1 MTTLFLRASL
11 SLVFL
16 LASCTT
22 TTTKV
27 AQAVN
32 EAQAAANVAT
42 TAAIVAQ
49 SAASA
54 PRAPGALPSPL
65 PLFATVLQGTQR
77 SIGLFTVYQRDERF
91 WLELGPDDFGKPFF
105 LSPKMA
111 SGIGE
116 GGLFGGRMLA
126 PRLVEFRRVHNLVQL
141 VARNTNFVAPPGT
154 PEARAVAAAYA
165 PSLLGSTPVASQP
178 HPNRHSVLVDAG
190 ALFINDMGGVAQALA
205 QTYRQN
211 YGIDMRNSAILK
223 VRGTPDMLVLEV
235 MNHYATAGITLPA
248 PGSSLPGTPNNLV
261 DPRSMFIQIN
271 YSLAR
276 LPVQAMAPRLADPR
290 IGHFVEAVDNFGD
303 DLAPTARQRFI
314 ARWRLEKLDP
324 LADLSEPVHP
334 ITYWIDRS
342 VPLKYREAIRAG
354 ILAWNPAFE
363 RIGFK
368 DAIRVQQQA
377 DDADFDTLDFGRASV
392 RWSTNNSTGFA
403 AIGPRHVDPRSGEI
417 LDADIRIESQSVRAT
432 RASATRRLSLPMAE
446 IPSHNAL
453 ESGQDCDIG
462 AEAGEQ
468 LAYALDLLAAQ
479 GDIAPDSPE
488 AEQFVRDY
496 ITSLTVHEVG
506 HTLGLRHNFRA
517 SRLFTQVQLA
527 NPAFTRAQGLSG
539 SVMDYLPVNL
549 PFPQPLPGQP
559 RPVAFQTT
567 LGPYDYWAI
576 DYAYRPLAPA
586 VEAAT
591 LAQIAGRSAEPALA
605 YGTDEDFYLGAD
617 PETLQ
622 RDLGDDPVA
631 FARQRFA
638 IAHSV
643 FQRLETLQPPP
654 DQDWSSVRRLLRE
667 SLNDTG
673 TATGILLRQ
682 LGGVRMLRDFA
693 NTGRDPAQPTPAADQ
708 RAALD
713 LLLHEVLAA
722 RSFAISPTLQRHL
735 VPDYLARADNPTSA
749 GDLPLAREVFGL
761 RLLVLNSLMGDA
773 LAGRLLDN
781 DSRLAPG
788 EDALRLPELVRR
800 VEAEVWTDLAAPG
813 TATPTPTAEQRE
825 LQHAYTERLAA
836 LVLRPAGATRA
847 DARSMVRGQATA
859 LLARIT
865 SALHRRGNSPE
876 TRQHL
881 VDNALTLRNAL
892 AAKLV
897 RAG

>member
-1 MTTLFLRASL
+1 MTTLLLRISL
-11 SLVFL
+11 PLAFL

-54 PRAPGALPSPL
+54 PRAASAPPSPL

-77 SIGLFTVYQRDERF
+77 SIGLFPVYQRDERF

-111 SGIGE
+111 NGIGE
-116 GGLFGGRMLA
+116 GGLFGGRMLS
-126 PRLVEFRRVHNLVQL
+126 PRLVEFRHVHNLVQL
-141 VARNTNFVAPPGT
+141 VARNTDFVAPPGT

-178 HPNRHSVLVDAG
+178 HPNRQSVLVDAG

-211 YGIDMRNSAILK
+211 YGVDMRNSAILK
-223 VRGTPDMLVLEV
+223 VRGTPDLLVLEV
-235 MNHYATAGITLPA
+235 MNHYATASIALPA
-248 PGSSLPGTPNNLV
+248 SGSSLPGTPQNLV
-261 DPRSMFIQIN
+261 DPRSMFIQLH

-276 LPVQAMAPRLADPR
+276 LPAQEMAPRLADPR

-314 ARWRLEKLDP
+314 ARWRLEKQDP
-324 LADLSEPVHP
+324 LAELSEPVQP

-392 RWSTNNSTGFA
+392 RWSTNNRTGFA

-417 LDADIRIESQSVRAT
+417 LDADIRIESQSVRTT
-432 RASATRRLSLPMAE
+432 RASAVRRLESTVSETAE
-446 IPSHNAL
+446 S
-453 ESGQDCDIG
+453 SQDCDIG
-462 AEAGEQ
+462 AEAGAQ
-468 LAYALDLLAAQ
+468 LAYALDLLATQ

-517 SRLFTQVQLA
+517 SRLFTQAQLA
-527 NPAFTRAQGLSG
+527 DPAFTRAQGLGG

-549 PFPQPLPGQP
+549 GLPGQP
-559 RPVAFQTT
+559 RPMAFQTT

-576 DYAYRPLAPA
+576 DYAYRPIAPA

-591 LAQIAGRSAEPALA
+591 LAQIAGRNAEPALA
-605 YGTDEDFYLGAD
+605 FGTDEDFYLGAD

-622 RDLGDDPVA
+622 RDLGGDPVA

-643 FQRLETLQPPP
+643 FQQLETQQPPP
-654 DQDWSSVRRLLRE
+654 GQDWSRVRRLLRE
-667 SLNDTG
+667 SLFDAG
-673 TATGILLRQ
+673 SATSILLRQ

-693 NTGRDPAQPTPAADQ
+693 NTGRDPAQATPAADQ

-722 RSFAISPTLQRHL
+722 DRFAVSPQLQRRL
-735 VPDYLARADNPTSA
+735 VPDYLARAEAPASA

-761 RLLVLNSLMGDA
+761 RLQVLNHLMGDA
-773 LAGRLLDN
+773 LAGKLLDN
-781 DSRLAPG
+781 DSRLAPSA
-788 EDALRLPELVRR
+788 DALRLPELVQR
-800 VEAEVWTDLAAPG
+800 VQAEVWADLAAPG
-813 TATPTPTAEQRE
+813 PEQRE
-825 LQHAYTERLAA
+825 LQQAYTERLAA
-836 LVLRPAGATRA
+836 LVLRPTGATRA
-847 DARSMVRGQATA
+847 DARSLVRGQATA

-865 SALHRRGNSPE
+865 TVQQRRGNSPE

-881 VDNALTLRNAL
+881 ADTALTLRNAL

>member
-1 MTTLFLRASL
+1 MTTLLLRISL
-11 SLVFL
+11 PLAFL

-42 TAAIVAQ
+42 TAAIAAQ

-54 PRAPGALPSPL
+54 PRAASAPPSPL

-77 SIGLFTVYQRDERF
+77 SIGLFPVYQRDERF

-111 SGIGE
+111 NGIGE

-141 VARNTNFVAPPGT
+141 VARNTDFVAPPGT

-178 HPNRHSVLVDAG
+178 HPNRQSVLVDAG

-211 YGIDMRNSAILK
+211 YGVDMRNSAILK
-223 VRGTPDMLVLEV
+223 VRGTPDLLVLEV
-235 MNHYATAGITLPA
+235 MNHYATAGIALPA
-248 PGSSLPGTPNNLV
+248 PGSSLPGAPRNLV
-261 DPRSMFIQIN
+261 DPRSMFIQIH

-276 LPVQAMAPRLADPR
+276 LPAQEMAPRLADPR

-314 ARWRLEKLDP
+314 ARWRLEKQDP
-324 LADLSEPVHP
+324 LAELSEPVQP

-368 DAIRVQQQA
+368 DAIRVQQQP
-377 DDADFDTLDFGRASV
+377 DNADFDTLDFGRASV
-392 RWSTNNSTGFA
+392 RWSTNNSTGLA

-432 RASATRRLSLPMAE
+432 RASAVRRLESTAAE
-446 IPSHNAL
+446 AS
-453 ESGQDCDIG
+453 QDCDIG
-462 AEAGEQ
+462 AEAGAQ

-517 SRLFTQVQLA
+517 SRLFTQAQLA
-527 NPAFTRAQGLSG
+527 DPAFTRAQGLGG

-549 PFPQPLPGQP
+549 ALPGQP
-559 RPVAFQTT
+559 RPAAFQTT

-576 DYAYRPLAPA
+576 DYAYRPIPPA

-591 LAQIAGRSAEPALA
+591 LAQIASRSAEPALA
-605 YGTDEDFYLGAD
+605 YGTDDDFYLGAD

-622 RDLGDDPVA
+622 RDLGSDPVA

-643 FQRLETLQPPP
+643 FQRLEAQQPPP
-654 DQDWSSVRRLLRE
+654 DQDWSRVRRLLRE
-667 SLNDTG
+667 SLNDAG
-673 TATGILLRQ
+673 SATGILLRQ

-693 NTGRDPAQPTPAADQ
+693 NTGRDPAQAAPAADQ

-713 LLLHEVLAA
+713 LLLREVLAA
-722 RSFAISPTLQRHL
+722 DRFSISPALQRRL
-735 VPDYLARADNPTSA
+735 VPDYLARAEAPASA

-761 RLLVLNSLMGDA
+761 RLLVLNNLMGDA
-773 LAGRLLDN
+773 LAGKLLDN
-781 DSRLAPG
+781 DSRQAPSA
-788 EDALRLPELVRR
+788 DALRLPELVQR
-800 VEAEVWTDLAAPG
+800 VQAEVWSDLAAPG
-813 TATPTPTAEQRE
+813 PEQRE
-825 LQHAYTERLAA
+825 LQQAYTERLTA
-836 LVLRPAGATRA
+836 LLLRPAGATRA
-847 DARSMVRGQATA
+847 DARSLVRGQATA
-859 LLARIT
+859 LLARI
-865 SALHRRGNSPE
+865 SAAQQRRGNSVE

-881 VDNALTLRNAL
+881 ADTALTLRNAL
-892 AAKLV
+892 SAKLV
-897 RAG
+897 RSSG

>member
-1 MTTLFLRASL
+1 MTTLLLRISL
-11 SLVFL
+11 P
-16 LASCTT
+16 LAFVLAGCTT

-54 PRAPGALPSPL
+54 PRAPGAPPSPL

-77 SIGLFTVYQRDERF
+77 SIGLFPVYQRDERF

-111 SGIGE
+111 NGIGE
-116 GGLFGGRMLA
+116 GGLFGGRMLS

-141 VARNTNFVAPPGT
+141 VARNTDFVAPPGT

-178 HPNRHSVLVDAG
+178 HPNRQSVLVDAG

-205 QTYRQN
+205 HTYRQN
-211 YGIDMRNSAILK
+211 YGVDMRNSAILK
-223 VRGTPDMLVLEV
+223 VRGTPDLLVLEV
-235 MNHYATAGITLPA
+235 MNHYATAGIALPA
-248 PGSSLPGTPNNLV
+248 PGSSLPGTPQNLV
-261 DPRSMFIQIN
+261 DPRSMFIQIH

-276 LPVQAMAPRLADPR
+276 LPAQTMAPRLADPR
-290 IGHFVEAVDNFGD
+290 IGHFVEAADNFGD

-314 ARWRLEKLDP
+314 ARWRLEKQDP
-324 LADLSEPVHP
+324 LAELSEPVKP

-392 RWSTNNSTGFA
+392 RWSTNNRTGFA

-432 RASATRRLSLPMAE
+432 RATAVRRLESTAAE
-446 IPSHNAL
+446 AH
-453 ESGQDCDIG
+453 GDCDIG
-462 AEAGEQ
+462 AEAGAQ

-479 GDIAPDSPE
+479 GDLVPDSPE

-517 SRLFTQVQLA
+517 SRLFTQAQLA
-527 NPAFTRAQGLSG
+527 DPAFTRAQGLGG
-539 SVMDYLPVNL
+539 SVMDYMPVNL
-549 PFPQPLPGQP
+549 GLPGQP
-559 RPVAFQTT
+559 RPAAFQTT

-576 DYAYRPLAPA
+576 DYAYRPIAPA

-591 LAQIAGRSAEPALA
+591 LAQIASRSAEPALA

-622 RDLGDDPVA
+622 RDLGGDPVA

-643 FQRLETLQPPP
+643 FQRLETQQPPP
-654 DQDWSSVRRLLRE
+654 DQDWSRVRRLLRE
-667 SLNDTG
+667 SLNDAG
-673 TATGILLRQ
+673 SAIGILLRQ

-693 NTGRDPAQPTPAADQ
+693 NTGRDPAQATPAADQ

-713 LLLHEVLAA
+713 LLLREVLAA
-722 RSFAISPTLQRHL
+722 DRFSISPALQRRL
-735 VPDYLARADNPTSA
+735 VPDYLARAEAPASA

-773 LAGRLLDN
+773 LAGKLLDN
-781 DSRLAPG
+781 DSRQAPG
-788 EDALRLPELVRR
+788 TDALRLPELVQR
-800 VEAEVWTDLAAPG
+800 VQAEVWADLSAPTIAPG
-813 TATPTPTAEQRE
+813 PEQRE

-836 LVLRPAGATRA
+836 LVLRPAGASRA
-847 DARSMVRGQATA
+847 DARSLVRGQATA
-859 LLARIT
+859 LLARI
-865 SALHRRGNSPE
+865 SAAQQRRGHSPQ

-881 VDNALTLRNAL
+881 ADTALTLRNAL
-892 AAKLV
+892 SAKLV

>member
-1 MTTLFLRASL
+1 MTTRLLRATL
-11 SLVFL
+11 PLAFL
-16 LASCTT
+16 LASCATPT
-22 TTTKV
+22 AKINLEV
-27 AQAVN
+27 AAAAAQT
-32 EAQAAANVAT
+32 AQAAASVAT
-42 TAAIVAQ
+42 TAAVAAQ

-54 PRAPGALPSPL
+54 PRAPGAPPSPL
-65 PLFATVLQGTQR
+65 PAFAAVLQGALRTT
-77 SIGLFTVYQRDERF
+77 GLFTVYQRDERF

-116 GGLFGGRMLA
+116 GGLYGGRMLA
-126 PRLVEFRRVHNLVQL
+126 PRLVEFRRLHNLVQL
-141 VARNTNFVAPPGT
+141 VARNTDFIAPPGT

-178 HPNRHSVLVDAG
+178 HPDRKTVLVDAG

-211 YGIDMRNSAILK
+211 YGVDMRNSAILK
-223 VRGTPDMLVLEV
+223 VRGQTDLLVLEV
-235 MNHYATAGITLPA
+235 MNHYATASITPPA
-248 PGSSLPGTPNNLV
+248 PGTTLPGTPNNLV

-276 LPVQAMAPRLADPR
+276 LPAQTMAPRLADPR

-303 DLAPTARQRFI
+303 DLAPTARLRFI
-314 ARWRLEKLDP
+314 ARWRLDKLDP

-342 VPLKYREAIRAG
+342 VPLKYRDAIRAG

-368 DAIRVQQQA
+368 DAIRVQQQP

-392 RWSTNNSTGFA
+392 RWSTNNSTGLA

-417 LDADIRIESQSVRAT
+417 LDADIRIDSQSVRAT
-432 RASATRRLSLPMAE
+432 RASAVRRLVSTASE
-446 IPSHNAL
+446 AS
-453 ESGQDCDIG
+453 QDCDIG

-468 LAYALDLLAAQ
+468 LAYALDLLASQ

-517 SRLFTQVQLA
+517 SRLFTQAQLA
-527 NPAFTRAQGLSG
+527 DPAFTRAQGLGG

-549 PFPQPLPGQP
+549 GLPGQP
-559 RPVAFQTT
+559 RPEAFQTT

-576 DYAYRPLAPA
+576 DYAYRPIAPA

-591 LAQIAGRSAEPALA
+591 LAQIASRSGEPALA
-605 YGTDEDFYLGAD
+605 YGTDEDFALGAD

-622 RDLGDDPVA
+622 RDLGDNPVA
-631 FARQRFA
+631 YARQRFA

-643 FQRLETLQPPP
+643 FKRLETLQPRP

-708 RAALD
+708 RAALT

-722 RSFAISPTLQRHL
+722 NSFAVSPALQRHL
-735 VPDYLARADNPTSA
+735 VPDYLARAENPASA

-773 LAGRLLDN
+773 LAGKLLDN
-781 DSRLAPG
+781 DSRLAPFA
-788 EDALRLPELVRR
+788 DALRLPELVRR
-800 VEAEVWTDLAAPG
+800 VEAEVWTDFTAPS
-813 TATPTPTAEQRE
+813 PEQRE
-825 LQHAYTERLAA
+825 LQYAYTQRLAA

-865 SALHRRGNSPE
+865 SALQRRSNSPE

-881 VDNALTLRNAL
+881 ADNALTLRNAL
-892 AAKLV
+892 SAKLV

>member
-1 MTTLFLRASL
+1 MTPFLRATL
-11 SLVFL
+11 PWAFL
-16 LASCTT
+16 LASCSTT
-22 TTTKV
+22 STKV
-27 AQAVN
+27 TQAVN

-54 PRAPGALPSPL
+54 PRAPGAPPSLL

-77 SIGLFTVYQRDERF
+77 SIGLFPVYQRDERF

-111 SGIGE
+111 NGIGE

-126 PRLVEFRRVHNLVQL
+126 PRMVEFRRIHNLVQL
-141 VARNTNFVAPPGT
+141 VARNTDFVAPPGT

-178 HPNRHSVLVDAG
+178 HPNRQSVLVDAG
-190 ALFINDMGGVAQALA
+190 ALFINDMGGVAQTLA
-205 QTYRQN
+205 HTYRQN
-211 YGIDMRNSAILK
+211 YSVDPRNSAILK
-223 VRGTPDMLVLEV
+223 VRGTPELLVLEV
-235 MNHYATAGITLPA
+235 QNHYATAGIALPA
-248 PGSSLPGTPNNLV
+248 PGTNLPGTPNNLV

-276 LPVQAMAPRLADPR
+276 LPAQTMAPRLADPR

-303 DLAPTARQRFI
+303 DLAPSARQRFI
-314 ARWRLEKLDP
+314 ARWRLEKQDP
-324 LADLSEPVHP
+324 QADVSEPVKP

-368 DAIRVQQQA
+368 DAIQVQQQP

-403 AIGPRHVDPRSGEI
+403 AIGPRHVDPRTGEI

-432 RASATRRLSLPMAE
+432 RASATRRLGQSMAE
-446 IPSHNAL
+446 ATAHTPPDA
-453 ESGQDCDIG
+453 GQDCDIG

-468 LAYALDLLAAQ
+468 LAYALDLLASQ
-479 GDIAPDSPE
+479 GDMAPDSPE

-517 SRLFTQVQLA
+517 SRIFTQAQLA
-527 NPAFTRAQGLSG
+527 NPAFTRTQGLGG

-549 PFPQPLPGQP
+549 GLPGQP
-559 RPVAFQTT
+559 RPAAFQTT

-576 DYAYRPLAPA
+576 DYAYRPIDPA
-586 VEAAT
+586 LEAAT
-591 LAQIAGRSAEPALA
+591 LAQIANRSAEPALA
-605 YGTDEDFYLGAD
+605 FGADEDFYLGAD

-622 RDLGDDPVA
+622 RDLGDNPVA
-631 FARQRFA
+631 YAQQRFTL
-638 IAHSV
+638 AHGV

-654 DQDWSSVRRLLRE
+654 NQDWSSVRRLLRE
-667 SLNDTG
+667 SLNDTSS
-673 TATGILLRQ
+673 ATGILLRQ

-693 NTGRDPAQPTPAADQ
+693 NTGRDPAQPAPAAEQ

-713 LLLHEVLAA
+713 LLLREVLAA
-722 RSFAISPTLQRHL
+722 NSFAVSPALQRHL
-735 VPDYLARADNPTSA
+735 VPDYLARAEAPASA

-761 RLLVLNSLMGDA
+761 RLMVLNSLMGDA

-781 DSRLAPG
+781 DSRQAPSA
-788 EDALRLPELVRR
+788 DALRLPELVRR
-800 VEAEVWTDLAAPG
+800 VEAEVWTDTAAPS
-813 TATPTPTAEQRE
+813 PEQRE

-847 DARSMVRGQATA
+847 DARSLVRGQATA
-859 LLARIT
+859 LLARINN
-865 SALHRRGNSPE
+865 AQQRHGNSPE

-881 VDNALTLRNAL
+881 ADNALTLRNAL
-892 AAKLV
+892 SAKLV
-897 RAG
+897 RSST

>member
-1 MTTLFLRASL
+1 MTTLLLRTTLPLA
-11 SLVFL
+11 FL
-16 LASCTT
+16 LASCATPT
-22 TTTKV
+22 AKINLEIAAAA
-27 AQAVN
+27 AQT
-32 EAQAAANVAT
+32 AQAAASVAT
-42 TAAIVAQ
+42 TAAVAAQ

-54 PRAPGALPSPL
+54 PRAPGAPPSPL
-65 PLFATVLQGTQR
+65 PAFAAVLQGALR
-77 SIGLFTVYQRDERF
+77 STGLFTVYQRDERF

-116 GGLFGGRMLA
+116 GGLYGGRMLA
-126 PRLVEFRRVHNLVQL
+126 PRLVEFRRIHNLVQL
-141 VARNTNFVAPPGT
+141 VARNTGFIAPPGT

-178 HPNRHSVLVDAG
+178 HPDRKTVLVDAG
-190 ALFINDMGGVAQALA
+190 ALFINDMTGVAQALA

-211 YGIDMRNSAILK
+211 YGVDMRNSAILK
-223 VRGTPDMLVLEV
+223 VRGHNDLLVLEV
-235 MNHYATAGITLPA
+235 MNHYTTASIALPA
-248 PGSSLPGTPNNLV
+248 PGTTLPGTPNNLV
-261 DPRSMFIQIN
+261 DPRSMFIQIH

-276 LPVQAMAPRLADPR
+276 LPAKEMAPRLADPR
-290 IGHFVEAVDNFGD
+290 IGHFVQAVDNFGD

-314 ARWRLEKLDP
+314 TRWRLDKRDP
-324 LADLSEPVHP
+324 LADLSEPVQP

-363 RIGFK
+363 RVGFK
-368 DAIRVQQQA
+368 DAIRVQQQP

-432 RASATRRLSLPMAE
+432 RASAVRRLEPTASEA
-446 IPSHNAL
+446 A
-453 ESGQDCDIG
+453 QDCDIG
-462 AEAGEQ
+462 AEAGAQ

-496 ITSLTVHEVG
+496 ITSLAVHEVG

-517 SRLFTQVQLA
+517 SRLFTQAQLA
-527 NPAFTRAQGLSG
+527 NPAFTRTQGLGG

-549 PFPQPLPGQP
+549 GLPGQP

-591 LAQIAGRSAEPALA
+591 LAQIASRSAEPALA
-605 YGTDEDFYLGAD
+605 FGTDEDFALGAD

-622 RDLGDDPVA
+622 RDLGNNPVA
-631 FARQRFA
+631 YARQRFA

-643 FQRLETLQPPP
+643 FQRLATLQPPP

-673 TATGILLRQ
+673 SATGILLRQ

-693 NTGRDPAQPTPAADQ
+693 NTGRDPAQPTPATDQ

-713 LLLHEVLAA
+713 LLLREVLAA
-722 RSFAISPTLQRHL
+722 NSFAVSPALQRHL
-735 VPDYLARADNPTSA
+735 VPDYLARSENPASA

-773 LAGRLLDN
+773 LAGKLLDN
-781 DSRLAPG
+781 DSRLPPFA
-788 EDALRLPELVRR
+788 DALRLPELLRR
-800 VEAEVWTDLAAPG
+800 VEAAVWTDFTAPN
-813 TATPTPTAEQRE
+813 AEQRE
-825 LQHAYTERLAA
+825 LQHAYTQRLAA
-836 LVLRPAGATRA
+836 LVLRPAGTTRA
-847 DARSMVRGQATA
+847 DARSMVRGQATD
-859 LLARIT
+859 LLVRIT
-865 SALHRRGNSPE
+865 AALQRRGNSPE

-881 VDNALTLRNAL
+881 VDNALTLRTAL
-892 AAKLV
+892 SAKLV
-897 RAG
+897 RTG

>member
-1 MTTLFLRASL
+1 MTTLLLRISL
-11 SLVFL
+11 PLVFL
-16 LASCTT
+16 LASCT

-54 PRAPGALPSPL
+54 PRAPGAPPSPL

-77 SIGLFTVYQRDERF
+77 SIGLFPVYQRDERF

-141 VARNTNFVAPPGT
+141 VARNTDFVAPPGT

-178 HPNRHSVLVDAG
+178 HPNRQSVLVDAG

-211 YGIDMRNSAILK
+211 YGVDMRNSAILK
-223 VRGTPDMLVLEV
+223 VRGTPDLLVLEV
-235 MNHYATAGITLPA
+235 MNHYATASIALPM
-248 PGSSLPGTPNNLV
+248 PGMSMPGTPNNLV

-276 LPVQAMAPRLADPR
+276 LPAQTMAPRLADPR

-314 ARWRLEKLDP
+314 ARWRLDKQDP
-324 LADLSEPVHP
+324 LADLAEPVKP

-368 DAIRVQQQA
+368 DAIRVQQQP

-432 RASATRRLSLPMAE
+432 RASATRRLGLPVAE
-446 IPSHNAL
+446 TTAHAL
-453 ESGQDCDIG
+453 PESGQDCDIG

-468 LAYALDLLAAQ
+468 LAYALDLLASQ

-496 ITSLTVHEVG
+496 ITSLTIHEVG

-527 NPAFTRAQGLSG
+527 NPAFTRAQGLGG

-549 PFPQPLPGQP
+549 GLPGQP
-559 RPVAFQTT
+559 RPAAFQTT

-576 DYAYRPLAPA
+576 DYAYRPIPPA

-591 LAQIAGRSAEPALA
+591 LAQIASRSAEPALA
-605 YGTDEDFYLGAD
+605 YGTDEDFSLGAD

-622 RDLGDDPVA
+622 RDLGDNPVA

-643 FQRLETLQPPP
+643 FQRLETLQPRP

-673 TATGILLRQ
+673 SATGILLRQ

-722 RSFAISPTLQRHL
+722 NRFAISPALQRRL
-735 VPDYLARADNPTSA
+735 VPDYLARAEAPASA

-773 LAGRLLDN
+773 LAGKLLDN
-781 DSRLAPG
+781 DSRLAPL

-800 VEAEVWTDLAAPG
+800 VEAEVWTDLNAP
-813 TATPTPTAEQRE
+813 TIAPSAEQRE

-847 DARSMVRGQATA
+847 DARSIVRGQATA

-865 SALHRRGNSPE
+865 SAQQRRGNSAE

-881 VDNALTLRNAL
+881 ADNALTLRNAL
-892 AAKLV
+892 SAKLV
-897 RAG
+897 RAS

>member
-1 MTTLFLRASL
+1 MTTLLLRISL
-11 SLVFL
+11 PLAFL

-27 AQAVN
+27 TQAVN

-54 PRAPGALPSPL
+54 PRAPGAPPSPL

-77 SIGLFTVYQRDERF
+77 SIGLFPVYQRDERF

-111 SGIGE
+111 NGIGE
-116 GGLFGGRMLA
+116 GGLFGGRMLS

-141 VARNTNFVAPPGT
+141 VARNTDFVAPPGT

-178 HPNRHSVLVDAG
+178 HPNRQSVLVDAG

-205 QTYRQN
+205 HTYRQN
-211 YGIDMRNSAILK
+211 YGVDMRNSAILK
-223 VRGTPDMLVLEV
+223 VRGTPDLLVLEV
-235 MNHYATAGITLPA
+235 MNHYATAGIALPA
-248 PGSSLPGTPNNLV
+248 PGSSLPGTPQNLV
-261 DPRSMFIQIN
+261 DPRSMFIQLH

-276 LPVQAMAPRLADPR
+276 LPAKEMAPRLADPR
-290 IGHFVEAVDNFGD
+290 IGHFVEAADNFGD

-314 ARWRLEKLDP
+314 ARWRLEKQDP
-324 LADLSEPVHP
+324 LAELSEPVKP

-392 RWSTNNSTGFA
+392 RWSTNNRTGFA

-432 RASATRRLSLPMAE
+432 RATAVRRLESTAAE
-446 IPSHNAL
+446 AH
-453 ESGQDCDIG
+453 GDCDIG
-462 AEAGEQ
+462 AEAGAQ

-479 GDIAPDSPE
+479 GDLVPDSPE

-517 SRLFTQVQLA
+517 SRLFTQAQLA
-527 NPAFTRAQGLSG
+527 DPAFTRAQGLGG
-539 SVMDYLPVNL
+539 SVMDYMPVNL
-549 PFPQPLPGQP
+549 GLPGQP
-559 RPVAFQTT
+559 RPAAFQTT

-576 DYAYRPLAPA
+576 DYAYRPIAPA

-591 LAQIAGRSAEPALA
+591 LAQIASRSAEPALA

-622 RDLGDDPVA
+622 RDLGGDPVA

-638 IAHSV
+638 IAHNV
-643 FQRLETLQPPP
+643 FQRLETQQPPP
-654 DQDWSSVRRLLRE
+654 DQDWSRVRRLLRE
-667 SLNDTG
+667 SLNDAG
-673 TATGILLRQ
+673 SATGILLRQ

-693 NTGRDPAQPTPAADQ
+693 NTGRDPAQATPAADQ

-713 LLLHEVLAA
+713 LLLREVLAA
-722 RSFAISPTLQRHL
+722 DRFSISPALQRRL
-735 VPDYLARADNPTSA
+735 VPDYLARAEAPASA

-761 RLLVLNSLMGDA
+761 RLLVLNHLMGDA
-773 LAGRLLDN
+773 LAGKLLDN
-781 DSRLAPG
+781 DSRQAPG
-788 EDALRLPELVRR
+788 TDALRLPELVQR
-800 VEAEVWTDLAAPG
+800 VQAEVWADLSAPTTAPG
-813 TATPTPTAEQRE
+813 PEQRE
-825 LQHAYTERLAA
+825 LQQAYTERLAA
-836 LVLRPAGATRA
+836 LVLRPAGASRA
-847 DARSMVRGQATA
+847 DARSLVRGQATA
-859 LLARIT
+859 LLARI
-865 SALHRRGNSPE
+865 SAAQQRRGHSPQ

-881 VDNALTLRNAL
+881 ADTALTLRSAL
-892 AAKLV
+892 SAKLV
-897 RAG
+897 RPSS

>member
-1 MTTLFLRASL
+1 MTTLLLRISL
-11 SLVFL
+11 PLAFL
-16 LASCTT
+16 LAGCTT

-54 PRAPGALPSPL
+54 PRAPGAPPSPL
-65 PLFATVLQGTQR
+65 PLFATVLQGAQR
-77 SIGLFTVYQRDERF
+77 SIGLFPVYQRDERF

-111 SGIGE
+111 NGIGE
-116 GGLFGGRMLA
+116 GGLFGGRMLS

-141 VARNTNFVAPPGT
+141 VARNTDFVAPPGT

-178 HPNRHSVLVDAG
+178 HPNRQSVLVDAG

-205 QTYRQN
+205 HTYRQN
-211 YGIDMRNSAILK
+211 YGVDMRNSAILK
-223 VRGTPDMLVLEV
+223 VRGTPDLLVLEV
-235 MNHYATAGITLPA
+235 MNHYATASIALPA
-248 PGSSLPGTPNNLV
+248 PGSSLPGAPQNLV
-261 DPRSMFIQIN
+261 DPRSMFIQLH

-276 LPVQAMAPRLADPR
+276 LPAQTMAPRLADPR
-290 IGHFVEAVDNFGD
+290 IGHFVEAADQFGD

-314 ARWRLEKLDP
+314 ARWRLEKQDP
-324 LADLSEPVHP
+324 LAELSEPVKP

-392 RWSTNNSTGFA
+392 RWSTNNRTGFA

-432 RASATRRLSLPMAE
+432 RATAVRRLESTAAE
-446 IPSHNAL
+446 AH
-453 ESGQDCDIG
+453 GDCDIG
-462 AEAGEQ
+462 AEAGAQ

-488 AEQFVRDY
+488 AEQFMRDY

-517 SRLFTQVQLA
+517 SRLFTQAQLSD
-527 NPAFTRAQGLSG
+527 PTFTRAQGLGG
-539 SVMDYLPVNL
+539 SVMDYMPVNL
-549 PFPQPLPGQP
+549 GLPGQP
-559 RPVAFQTT
+559 RPAAFQTT

-586 VEAAT
+586 VEATT
-591 LAQIAGRSAEPALA
+591 LAQIASRNAEPALA

-622 RDLGDDPVA
+622 RDLGGDPVA

-638 IAHSV
+638 IARSV
-643 FQRLETLQPPP
+643 FQRLEPQQGAQQPPTN
-654 DQDWSSVRRLLRE
+654 QDWSGVRRLLRE
-667 SLNDTG
+667 SLNDAG
-673 TATGILLRQ
+673 SATGILLRQ

-693 NTGRDPAQPTPAADQ
+693 NTGRDPAQATPAADQ

-713 LLLHEVLAA
+713 LLLREVLAA
-722 RSFAISPTLQRHL
+722 DRFSISPALQRRL
-735 VPDYLARADNPTSA
+735 VPDYLARAEAPASA
-749 GDLPLAREVFGL
+749 GDLPLAREVFSL

-773 LAGRLLDN
+773 LAGKLLDN
-781 DSRLAPG
+781 DSRRVPSA
-788 EDALRLPELVRR
+788 DALRLPELVQR
-800 VEAEVWTDLAAPG
+800 VQAEVWADLAAPG
-813 TATPTPTAEQRE
+813 PEQRE
-825 LQHAYTERLAA
+825 LQHAYAERLAT
-836 LVLRPAGATRA
+836 LVLRPAGASRA
-847 DARSMVRGQATA
+847 DARSLVRGQATA
-859 LLARIT
+859 LLARI
-865 SALHRRGNSPE
+865 SAAQQRRGHSPE

-881 VDNALTLRNAL
+881 ADTALTLRNAL
-892 AAKLV
+892 SAKLV

>member
-1 MTTLFLRASL
+1 MTPLLRAAL
-11 SLVFL
+11 PLVFL

-22 TTTKV
+22 STTTKV

-54 PRAPGALPSPL
+54 PRAPGAPPSPL

-77 SIGLFTVYQRDERF
+77 SIGLFPVYQRDERF
-91 WLELGPDDFGKPFF
+91 WLELAPDDFGKPFF

-116 GGLFGGRMLA
+116 GGLYGGRMLS

-141 VARNTNFVAPPGT
+141 VARNTDFVAPPGT

-178 HPNRHSVLVDAG
+178 HPNRQSVLVDAG

-205 QTYRQN
+205 HTYRQN
-211 YGIDMRNSAILK
+211 YGVDMRNSAILK
-223 VRGTPDMLVLEV
+223 VRGTPDLLVLEV
-235 MNHYATAGITLPA
+235 MNHYATAGIALPA
-248 PGSSLPGTPNNLV
+248 PGTNLPGTPNNLV
-261 DPRSMFIQIN
+261 DPRSMFIQIH

-276 LPVQAMAPRLADPR
+276 LPAQTMAPRRADPR
-290 IGHFVEAVDNFGD
+290 IGHFVEAADHFGD

-314 ARWRLEKLDP
+314 ARWRLEKQDP

-342 VPLKYREAIRAG
+342 VPLKYRDAIRAG

-377 DDADFDTLDFGRASV
+377 DDANFDTLDFGRASV
-392 RWSTNNSTGFA
+392 RWGVSNSPGFA

-417 LDADIRIESQSVRAT
+417 LDADIQIESQSVRAT
-432 RASATRRLSLPMAE
+432 RASAVRRLDPVAAE
-446 IPSHNAL
+446 AS
-453 ESGQDCDIG
+453 QDCDIG
-462 AEAGEQ
+462 AQMGES

-496 ITSLTVHEVG
+496 ITSITVHEVG

-517 SRLFTQVQLA
+517 SRLFTQAQLA
-527 NPAFTRAQGLSG
+527 SPAFTQAQGLSG

-549 PFPQPLPGQP
+549 PLPGQP

-576 DYAYRPLAPA
+576 DYAYRPIAPA

-591 LAQIAGRSAEPALA
+591 LAQIASRSAEPALA
-605 YGTDEDFYLGAD
+605 FGTDEDFYLGAD

-622 RDLGDDPVA
+622 RDLGSQPVV
-631 FARQRFA
+631 FAQQRLA

-643 FQRLETLQPPP
+643 FQQLETLQPPP
-654 DQDWSSVRRLLRE
+654 DQDWSRLRRLLRE
-667 SLNDTG
+667 SLNDVG
-673 TATGILLRQ
+673 TTTGILLRQ

-693 NTGRDPAQPTPAADQ
+693 NTGRDPVQPAPAADQ

-713 LLLHEVLAA
+713 LLLREVLAA
-722 RSFAISPTLQRHL
+722 ERFAISPALQRHL
-735 VPDYLARADNPTSA
+735 VPDYLARTEAPTSA
-749 GDLPLAREVFGL
+749 GDLPLAREMFAL
-761 RLLVLNSLMGDA
+761 RLRVLNQLMGDA

-781 DSRLAPG
+781 DSRLAPAADG
-788 EDALRLPELVRR
+788 LRLPELVRR
-800 VEAEVWTDLAAPG
+800 VEAEVWSNTTAPN
-813 TATPTPTAEQRE
+813 PEQRE

-836 LVLRPAGATRA
+836 LVLRPGGAPRA
-847 DARSMVRGQATA
+847 DAHSLVRGQASA

-865 SALHRRGNSPE
+865 AALPQRGNSPA

-881 VDNALTLRNAL
+881 ADSATTLRNAL

-897 RAG
+897 RGLN

>member
-1 MTTLFLRASL
+1 MTTLLLRISL
-11 SLVFL
+11 PLAFV

-54 PRAPGALPSPL
+54 PRAPGAPPSPL

-77 SIGLFTVYQRDERF
+77 SIGLFPVYQRDERF

-111 SGIGE
+111 NGIGE
-116 GGLFGGRMLA
+116 GGLFGGRMLS

-141 VARNTNFVAPPGT
+141 VARNTDFVAPPGT

-178 HPNRHSVLVDAG
+178 HPNRQSVLVDAG

-205 QTYRQN
+205 HTYRQN
-211 YGIDMRNSAILK
+211 YGVDMRNSAILK
-223 VRGTPDMLVLEV
+223 VRGTPDLLVLEV
-235 MNHYATAGITLPA
+235 MNHYATAGIALPA
-248 PGSSLPGTPNNLV
+248 PGSSLPGAPQNLV
-261 DPRSMFIQIN
+261 DPRSMFIQLH

-276 LPVQAMAPRLADPR
+276 LPAKAMAPRLADPR
-290 IGHFVEAVDNFGD
+290 IGHFVEAADNFGD

-314 ARWRLEKLDP
+314 ARWRLEKQDP
-324 LADLSEPVHP
+324 LAELSEPVKP

-392 RWSTNNSTGFA
+392 RWSTNNRTGFA

-432 RASATRRLSLPMAE
+432 RATAVRRLESTAAE
-446 IPSHNAL
+446 AH
-453 ESGQDCDIG
+453 GDCDIG
-462 AEAGEQ
+462 AEAGAQ

-479 GDIAPDSPE
+479 GDLVPDSPE

-517 SRLFTQVQLA
+517 SRLFTQAQLA
-527 NPAFTRAQGLSG
+527 DPAFTRAQGLGG
-539 SVMDYLPVNL
+539 SVMDYMPVNL
-549 PFPQPLPGQP
+549 GLPGQP
-559 RPVAFQTT
+559 RPAAFQTT

-576 DYAYRPLAPA
+576 DYAYRPIAPA

-591 LAQIAGRSAEPALA
+591 LAQIASRSAEPALA

-622 RDLGDDPVA
+622 RDLGGDPVA

-643 FQRLETLQPPP
+643 FQRLETQQPPP
-654 DQDWSSVRRLLRE
+654 DQDWSRVRRLLRE
-667 SLNDTG
+667 SLNDAG
-673 TATGILLRQ
+673 SAIGILLRQ

-693 NTGRDPAQPTPAADQ
+693 NTGRDPAQATPAADQ

-713 LLLHEVLAA
+713 LLLREVLAA
-722 RSFAISPTLQRHL
+722 DRFSISPALQRRL
-735 VPDYLARADNPTSA
+735 VPDYLARAEAPASA

-761 RLLVLNSLMGDA
+761 RLLVLNSLMGDT
-773 LAGRLLDN
+773 LAGKLLDN
-781 DSRLAPG
+781 DSRQAPDT
-788 EDALRLPELVRR
+788 DALRLPELVQR
-800 VEAEVWTDLAAPG
+800 VQAEVWADLSAPTIAPG
-813 TATPTPTAEQRE
+813 PEQRE

-836 LVLRPAGATRA
+836 LVLRPAGASRA
-847 DARSMVRGQATA
+847 DARSLVRGQATA
-859 LLARIT
+859 LLARIN
-865 SALHRRGNSPE
+865 AAQQRRGHSPE

-881 VDNALTLRNAL
+881 ADTALTLRNAL
-892 AAKLV
+892 SAKLV

>member
-1 MTTLFLRASL
+1 MPLLHRA
-11 SLVFL
+11 LVPLALL
-16 LASCTT
+16 LASCATP
-22 TTTKV
+22 KV
-27 AQAVN
+27 QPAVN
-32 EAQAAANVAT
+32 EAQAVASPSKPAA
-42 TAAIVAQ
+42 
-49 SAASA
+49 AASA
-54 PRAPGALPSPL
+54 PSSSL

-77 SIGLFTVYQRDERF
+77 SIGLFPLHQRDERF
-91 WLELGPDDFGKPFF
+91 WLELAPDDFGKPFF

-126 PRLVEFRRVHNLVQL
+126 PRLVEFRRIHNLVQL
-141 VARNTNFVAPPGT
+141 VARNTDFIAPPGT

-205 QTYRQN
+205 HTYRQN
-211 YGIDMRNSAILK
+211 YAVDARNSAILK
-223 VRGTPDMLVLEV
+223 VRGTPELLVLEV
-235 MNHYATAGITLPA
+235 QNHYATAGIALPA
-248 PGSSLPGTPNNLV
+248 PGSSLPGTPQNLV
-261 DPRSMFIQIN
+261 DPRSMFIQIH

-276 LPVQAMAPRLADPR
+276 LPLQTMAPRRADPR
-290 IGHFVEAVDNFGD
+290 IGHFVEAADHFGD
-303 DLAPTARQRFI
+303 DLAPSARQHHI
-314 ARWRLEKLDP
+314 ARWRLEKQDP
-324 LADLSEPVHP
+324 LAERSEPVKP

-368 DAIRVQQQA
+368 DAIRVQQQPE
-377 DDADFDTLDFGRASV
+377 DADFDTLDFGRASV
-392 RWSTNNSTGFA
+392 RWGVNNRTGFA

-432 RASATRRLSLPMAE
+432 RATAVRRL
-446 IPSHNAL
+446 
-453 ESGQDCDIG
+453 ESTAADSAQDCDIG
-462 AEAGEQ
+462 AQMGEQ
-468 LAYALDLLAAQ
+468 LAYALDLLSAQ

-517 SRLFTQVQLA
+517 SRLFTQAQLA
-527 NPAFTRAQGLSG
+527 NPAFTQAQGLAG

-549 PFPQPLPGQP
+549 PLPGQP

-576 DYAYRPLAPA
+576 DYAYRPIAPA

-591 LAQIAGRSAEPALA
+591 LAQIASRSAEPALA
-605 YGTDEDFYLGAD
+605 FGTDEDFYLGAD

-622 RDLGDDPVA
+622 RDLGGDPVA
-631 FARQRFA
+631 FAQQRFA

-643 FQRLETLQPPP
+643 FQRLEAQQETRQPPP
-654 DQDWSSVRRLLRE
+654 DQDWTRLRRLLRE
-667 SLNDTG
+667 SLNDAG

-693 NTGRDPAQPTPAADQ
+693 NTGRDPVQNTPAAEQ
-708 RAALD
+708 RAALQ
-713 LLLHEVLAA
+713 LLLREVLAA
-722 RSFAISPTLQRHL
+722 DRFAISPRLQRRL
-735 VPDYLARADNPTSA
+735 APDYLARADNPASA
-749 GDLPLAREVFGL
+749 GDLPLAREVFAL
-761 RLLVLNSLMGDA
+761 RLLVLNHLMGDA
-773 LAGRLLDN
+773 LAAKLLDN
-781 DSRLAPG
+781 DSRLAPRG
-788 EDALRLPELVRR
+788 DALRLPELVRR
-800 VEAEVWTDLAAPG
+800 VEAEVWADMATAP
-813 TATPTPTAEQRE
+813 AEQRE
-825 LQHAYTERLAA
+825 LQHAYTARLAA
-836 LVLRPAGATRA
+836 LVLRPGGAPRA
-847 DARSMVRGQATA
+847 DAQRLVRSQASA

-865 SALHRRGNSPE
+865 AARAQRSTTEA

-881 VDNALTLRNAL
+881 ADSALTLRNAL
-892 AAKLV
+892 AAKIV
-897 RAG
+897 RPG

>member
-1 MTTLFLRASL
+1 MTTLLLRISL
-11 SLVFL
+11 PLAFL

-54 PRAPGALPSPL
+54 PRAPGAPPSPL

-77 SIGLFTVYQRDERF
+77 SIGLFPVYQRDERF

-111 SGIGE
+111 NGIGE
-116 GGLFGGRMLA
+116 GGLFGGRMLS

-141 VARNTNFVAPPGT
+141 VARNTDFVAPPGT

-178 HPNRHSVLVDAG
+178 HPNRQSVLVDAG

-211 YGIDMRNSAILK
+211 YGVDMRNSAILK
-223 VRGTPDMLVLEV
+223 VRGTPDLLVLEV
-235 MNHYATAGITLPA
+235 MNHYATAGIALPA
-248 PGSSLPGTPNNLV
+248 PGMSLPGTPNNLV

-314 ARWRLEKLDP
+314 ARWRLEKLDL

-432 RASATRRLSLPMAE
+432 RASAVRRLESTAAE
-446 IPSHNAL
+446 AS
-453 ESGQDCDIG
+453 QDCDIG
-462 AEAGEQ
+462 AEAGAQ
-468 LAYALDLLAAQ
+468 LAYAMDLLASQ

-517 SRLFTQVQLA
+517 SRLFTQAQLA
-527 NPAFTRAQGLSG
+527 DPAFTRAQGLGG

-549 PFPQPLPGQP
+549 GLPGQP

-576 DYAYRPLAPA
+576 DYAYRPIAPA

-591 LAQIAGRSAEPALA
+591 LAQIASRSAEHALA

-622 RDLGDDPVA
+622 RDLGDNPVA

-638 IAHSV
+638 IARSV
-643 FQRLETLQPPP
+643 FQRLEALQPRPN
-654 DQDWSSVRRLLRE
+654 QDWSGVRRLLRE
-667 SLNDTG
+667 SLNDAG
-673 TATGILLRQ
+673 SATGILLRQ

-693 NTGRDPAQPTPAADQ
+693 NTGRDPAQPAPAADQ

-722 RSFAISPTLQRHL
+722 DRFSISPALQRRL
-735 VPDYLARADNPTSA
+735 VPDYLARAEAPASA
-749 GDLPLAREVFGL
+749 GGAGDSPLAREVFGL

-773 LAGRLLDN
+773 LAGKLLDN
-781 DSRLAPG
+781 DSRLAPSA
-788 EDALRLPELVRR
+788 DALRLPELVRR
-800 VEAEVWTDLAAPG
+800 VEAEVWADLNSPG
-813 TATPTPTAEQRE
+813 PEQRE

-865 SALHRRGNSPE
+865 AAQQRHGSSAE
-876 TRQHL
+876 TQQHL
-881 VDNALTLRNAL
+881 ADNALTLRNAL
-892 AAKLV
+892 SAKLV
-897 RAG
+897 RGG

>member
-1 MTTLFLRASL
+1 MTQHFLRATL
-11 SLVFL
+11 P
-16 LASCTT
+16 LAFVLAGCALPTAKT
-22 TTTKV
+22 DLRTATAA
-27 AQAVN
+27 AQT
-32 EAQAAANVAT
+32 AQAAASMA
-42 TAAIVAQ
+42 TAAAVAAQ

-54 PRAPGALPSPL
+54 PRAPGGTPAAPPSPL
-65 PLFATVLQGTQR
+65 PAFAAVLQGALRT
-77 SIGLFTVYQRDERF
+77 SGLFTVYQRDERF

-116 GGLFGGRMLA
+116 GGLVGGRMLA
-126 PRLVEFRRVHNLVQL
+126 PRMVEFRRLHNLVQL
-141 VARNTNFVAPPGT
+141 VARNTDFIAPPGT
-154 PEARAVAAAYA
+154 PEARAVAASYA

-178 HPNRHSVLVDAG
+178 HPERKTVLVDAG
-190 ALFINDMGGVAQALA
+190 ALFINDMGGVAQTLA

-211 YGIDMRNSAILK
+211 YGVDMRNSAILK
-223 VRGTPDMLVLEV
+223 VRGQDDLLVLEV
-235 MNHYATAGITLPA
+235 MNHYATAGIALPA
-248 PGSSLPGTPNNLV
+248 PGSALPGTPNNLV

-276 LPVQAMAPRLADPR
+276 LPAQTMAPRRADPR

-303 DLAPTARQRFI
+303 DLASTPRQRFI
-314 ARWRLEKLDP
+314 ARWRLEKQDP
-324 LADLSEPVHP
+324 LADLSEPVKP

-342 VPLKYREAIRAG
+342 VPLKYRDAIRAG
-354 ILAWNPAFE
+354 ILAWNPAFD

-368 DAIRVQQQA
+368 DAIRVQQQP

-392 RWSTNNSTGFA
+392 RWSTNNNTRFA

-432 RASATRRLSLPMAE
+432 RTSALRRLGNPLAE
-446 IPSHNAL
+446 TTAHSAP

-462 AEAGEQ
+462 AEAGAQ
-468 LAYALDLLAAQ
+468 LAYALDLLAYR
-479 GDIAPDSPE
+479 GDMAPDSPE

-517 SRLFTQVQLA
+517 SRLYTQTQLA
-527 NPAFTRAQGLSG
+527 NPAFARTQGLGG

-549 PFPQPLPGQP
+549 GLPGQP
-559 RPVAFQTT
+559 RPMAFQTT

-576 DYAYRPLAPA
+576 DYAYRPIAPA

-591 LAQIAGRSAEPALA
+591 LAQIASRSGEPALA

-622 RDLGDDPVA
+622 RDLGDNPVA
-631 FARQRFA
+631 FTQQRFA

-654 DQDWSSVRRLLRE
+654 DQDWGSVRRLLRE
-667 SLNDTG
+667 SLLDAG

-693 NTGRDPAQPTPAADQ
+693 NTGRDPAQPEPASDQ
-708 RAALD
+708 RAALE
-713 LLLHEVLAA
+713 LLLREVLAA
-722 RSFAISPTLQRHL
+722 NNFAVSPALQRHL
-735 VPDYLARADNPTSA
+735 VPDFLARAETPDSA

-761 RLLVLNSLMGDA
+761 RLMVLNSLMGDA
-773 LAGRLLDN
+773 LADRLLDN
-781 DSRLAPG
+781 DSRVDPRA
-788 EDALRLPELVRR
+788 DALRLPELVRR
-800 VEAEVWTDLAAPG
+800 VEAQVWTDLTAPG
-813 TATPTPTAEQRE
+813 PEQRE
-825 LQHAYTERLAA
+825 LQHAYTVRLAA

-865 SALHRRGNSPE
+865 TALQRHGNSPE

-881 VDNALTLRNAL
+881 ADSALTLRTAL

-897 RAG
+897 RTS

>member
-1 MTTLFLRASL
+1 MTTLLLRISL
-11 SLVFL
+11 PLAFV

-27 AQAVN
+27 TQAVN

-54 PRAPGALPSPL
+54 PRAPGAPPSPL

-77 SIGLFTVYQRDERF
+77 SIGLFPVYQRDERF

-111 SGIGE
+111 NGIGE
-116 GGLFGGRMLA
+116 GGLFGGRMLS

-141 VARNTNFVAPPGT
+141 VARNTDFVAPPGT

-178 HPNRHSVLVDAG
+178 HPNRQSVLVDAG

-205 QTYRQN
+205 HTYRQN
-211 YGIDMRNSAILK
+211 YGVDMRNSAILK
-223 VRGTPDMLVLEV
+223 VRGTPYLLVLEV
-235 MNHYATAGITLPA
+235 MNHYATAGIALPA
-248 PGSSLPGTPNNLV
+248 PGSSLPGAPQNLV
-261 DPRSMFIQIN
+261 DPRSMFIQIH

-276 LPVQAMAPRLADPR
+276 LPAQTMAPRLADPR
-290 IGHFVEAVDNFGD
+290 IGHFVEAADNFGD

-314 ARWRLEKLDP
+314 ARWRLEKQDP
-324 LADLSEPVHP
+324 LAELSEPVKP

-392 RWSTNNSTGFA
+392 RWSTNNRTGFA

-432 RASATRRLSLPMAE
+432 RATAVRRLESTAAE
-446 IPSHNAL
+446 AH
-453 ESGQDCDIG
+453 GDCDIG
-462 AEAGEQ
+462 AEAGAQ

-479 GDIAPDSPE
+479 GDLVPDSPE

-517 SRLFTQVQLA
+517 SRLFTQAQLA
-527 NPAFTRAQGLSG
+527 DPAFTRAQGLGG
-539 SVMDYLPVNL
+539 SVMDYMPVNL
-549 PFPQPLPGQP
+549 GLPGQP
-559 RPVAFQTT
+559 RPAAFQTT

-576 DYAYRPLAPA
+576 DYAYRPIAPA

-591 LAQIAGRSAEPALA
+591 LAQIASRSAEPALA

-622 RDLGDDPVA
+622 RDLGGDPVA

-638 IAHSV
+638 IAHNV
-643 FQRLETLQPPP
+643 FQRLETQQPPP
-654 DQDWSSVRRLLRE
+654 DQDWSRVRRLLRE
-667 SLNDTG
+667 SLNDAG
-673 TATGILLRQ
+673 SAIGILLRQ

-693 NTGRDPAQPTPAADQ
+693 NTGRDPTQATPAADQ

-713 LLLHEVLAA
+713 LLLREVLAA
-722 RSFAISPTLQRHL
+722 DRFSISPALQRRL
-735 VPDYLARADNPTSA
+735 VPDYLARAEAPASA

-773 LAGRLLDN
+773 LAGKLLDN
-781 DSRLAPG
+781 DSRQAPG
-788 EDALRLPELVRR
+788 TDALRLPELVQR
-800 VEAEVWTDLAAPG
+800 VQAEVWADLSEPTIAPG
-813 TATPTPTAEQRE
+813 SEQRE
-825 LQHAYTERLAA
+825 LQQAYTERLAA
-836 LVLRPAGATRA
+836 LVLRPAGASRA
-847 DARSMVRGQATA
+847 DARSLVRGQATA
-859 LLARIT
+859 LLARI
-865 SALHRRGNSPE
+865 SAAQQRRGHSPQ

-881 VDNALTLRNAL
+881 ADTALTLRSAL
-892 AAKLV
+892 SAKLV
-897 RAG
+897 RPSS

>member
-1 MTTLFLRASL
+1 MTTLLLRISL
-11 SLVFL
+11 PLAFL

-27 AQAVN
+27 TQAVN

-54 PRAPGALPSPL
+54 PRAPGAPPSPL

-77 SIGLFTVYQRDERF
+77 SIGLFPVYQRDERF

-111 SGIGE
+111 NGNGE
-116 GGLFGGRMLA
+116 GGLFGGRMLS

-141 VARNTNFVAPPGT
+141 VARNTDFVAPPGT

-178 HPNRHSVLVDAG
+178 HPNRQSVLVDAG

-205 QTYRQN
+205 HTYRQN
-211 YGIDMRNSAILK
+211 YGVDMRNSAILK
-223 VRGTPDMLVLEV
+223 VRGTPDLLVLEV
-235 MNHYATAGITLPA
+235 MNHYATASIALPA
-248 PGSSLPGTPNNLV
+248 PGSSLPGTPQNLV
-261 DPRSMFIQIN
+261 DPRSMFIQLH

-276 LPVQAMAPRLADPR
+276 LPAKEMAPRLADPR
-290 IGHFVEAVDNFGD
+290 IGHFVEAADNFGD

-314 ARWRLEKLDP
+314 ARWRLEKQDP
-324 LADLSEPVHP
+324 LAELSEPVKP

-392 RWSTNNSTGFA
+392 RWSTNNRTGFA

-432 RASATRRLSLPMAE
+432 RATAVRRLESTAAE
-446 IPSHNAL
+446 AH
-453 ESGQDCDIG
+453 GDCDIG
-462 AEAGEQ
+462 AEAGAQ

-479 GDIAPDSPE
+479 GDLDPDSPE

-517 SRLFTQVQLA
+517 SRLFTQAQLA
-527 NPAFTRAQGLSG
+527 DPAFTRAQGLGG
-539 SVMDYLPVNL
+539 SVMDYMPVNL
-549 PFPQPLPGQP
+549 GLPGQP
-559 RPVAFQTT
+559 RPAAFQTT

-576 DYAYRPLAPA
+576 DYAYRPLATA

-591 LAQIAGRSAEPALA
+591 LAQIASRSAEPALA

-622 RDLGDDPVA
+622 RDLGGDPVA

-638 IAHSV
+638 IAHNV
-643 FQRLETLQPPP
+643 FQRLETQQPPP
-654 DQDWSSVRRLLRE
+654 DQDWSRVRRLLRE
-667 SLNDTG
+667 SLNDAG
-673 TATGILLRQ
+673 SAIGILLRQ

-693 NTGRDPAQPTPAADQ
+693 NTGRDPAQATPTADQ

-713 LLLHEVLAA
+713 LLLREVLAA
-722 RSFAISPTLQRHL
+722 DRFSISPALQRRL
-735 VPDYLARADNPTSA
+735 VPDYLARAEAPASA

-773 LAGRLLDN
+773 LAGKLLDN
-781 DSRLAPG
+781 DSRQAPG
-788 EDALRLPELVRR
+788 TDALRLPELVQR
-800 VEAEVWTDLAAPG
+800 VQAEVWADLSAPTIAPG
-813 TATPTPTAEQRE
+813 PEQRE

-836 LVLRPAGATRA
+836 LVLRPAGASRA
-847 DARSMVRGQATA
+847 DARSLVRGQATA
-859 LLARIT
+859 LLARIN
-865 SALHRRGNSPE
+865 AAQQRRDHSPQ

-881 VDNALTLRNAL
+881 ADTALTLRNAL
-892 AAKLV
+892 SAKLV
-897 RAG
+897 RPSS